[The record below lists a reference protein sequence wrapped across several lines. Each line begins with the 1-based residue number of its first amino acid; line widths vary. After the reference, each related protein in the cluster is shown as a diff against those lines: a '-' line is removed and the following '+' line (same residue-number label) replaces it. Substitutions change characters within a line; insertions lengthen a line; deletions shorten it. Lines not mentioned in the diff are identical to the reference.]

1 MTNNSL
7 SYYLFLGLLH
17 STTQCENGS
26 HVNCGL
32 SLSQLCLLKGDFS
45 VATFCACEH
54 VWLLHAF
61 RGIPRLQCVVGLPFV
76 FPSTPLLR
84 TEVLLLIN
92 CTGLTSTGHIYWL
105 KVLLFL
111 TVKVVDVEN
120 LFLYYL
126 VIL

>member
-1 MTNNSL
+1 MKVDPIS
-7 SYYLFLGLLH
+7 
-17 STTQCENGS
+17 
-26 HVNCGL
+26 L

-120 LFLYYL
+120 LLQSLLPCHSYVAYMVMLKVVLCFIAL
-126 VIL
+126 V